1 MRLVPPP
8 GFAARKLLL
17 TLSSAEVT
25 DGVWQWPN
33 SRQYLDERVGPVSLI
48 VREDALE
55 ALQKVLATVGIVIE
69 VG

>member
-1 MRLVPPP
+1 
-8 GFAARKLLL
+8 
-17 TLSSAEVT
+17 
-25 DGVWQWPN
+25 VWQWPN